1 MRTAIAQSIK
11 NMRSPGSK
19 RKRKS
24 TGLVQTRREELPFS
38 EVMIGSGGLQVNT
51 FSGRMVISFAG
62 CAQTKALSSLQPVL
76 TISPP
81 IREIWNYFGTKTIG
95 SHLVSAAT
103 M

>member
-1 MRTAIAQSIK
+1 
-11 NMRSPGSK
+11 MRSLGSK

-62 CAQTKALSSLQPVL
+62 CAQTRALSSLQPVL
-76 TISPP
+76 TISFLT
-81 IREIWNYFGTKTIG
+81 REIWSCFGMRTIG
-95 SHLVSAAT
+95 SHLVSAVT